1 MAQSWRKQP
10 ARACRERNDFVMI
23 VALDPPHFRTISDF
37 RKRHLKALV
46 ALFVQVLKLCETA
59 GLVKLGHVALDGK
72 KIKANASKHKA
83 MSYERMKKRELELK
97 AEVARMLTA
106 AEAADAEEDVTFGK
120 DKRGDEMPD
129 WAGDKQNRLAKIQQA
144 MASLEAEAKLA
155 AQEERRIEAEKE
167 EQRQAA
173 GRKKPGKPAAAPSE
187 EPGGHS
193 SCSRSVRL
201 CGAKAWEILE

>member
-1 MAQSWRKQP
+1 
-10 ARACRERNDFVMI
+10 
-23 VALDPPHFRTISDF
+23 
-37 RKRHLKALV
+37 
-46 ALFVQVLKLCETA
+46 
-59 GLVKLGHVALDGK
+59 
-72 KIKANASKHKA
+72 
-83 MSYERMKKRELELK
+83 MKKRELELK

-155 AQEERRIEAEKE
+155 ALEERRIEAEKE

-193 SCSRSVRL
+193 SCSRRNAVRCAGL
-201 CGAKAWEILE
+201 KHERSSKKDDLFAYHYLHI